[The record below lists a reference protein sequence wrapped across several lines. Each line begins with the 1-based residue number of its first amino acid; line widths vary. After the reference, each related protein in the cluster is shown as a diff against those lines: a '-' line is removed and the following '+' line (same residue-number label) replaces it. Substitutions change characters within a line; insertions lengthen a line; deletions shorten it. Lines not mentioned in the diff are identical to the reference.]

1 MKKGI
6 YWLASY
12 PKSGNTWFRILLA
25 TLLHGTNTPLNLDNL
40 NGSMASN
47 RVWINQALGFDS
59 TYLSDDELDQLR
71 PAIYSWYANQDAK
84 INYHKIHDA
93 YTYID
98 SINPLIPVNGCLG
111 AIYIIRNP
119 LDVAISFAHHSN
131 ISIDMMIELMGHPSL
146 AVPIDIN
153 RHKQLRQKLLS
164 WSGHV
169 NSWKSASVIEVLFLR
184 YEDML
189 FSPFETFKKGINFL
203 NIAIS
208 DDDLQ
213 RAIDS
218 TSFNK
223 LQQQENENGFKEKS
237 RVANRFFRK
246 GIAGD
251 WESTLTSTQ
260 IDRLI
265 HDHGETMHEHGYLDQ
280 AYRPIR
286 IHSRVD

>member
-25 TLLHGTNTPLNLDNL
+25 NILNGTNTPLNLDNL
-40 NGSMASN
+40 DGSMASS
-47 RVWINQALGFDS
+47 RAWINNALGFDS

-71 PAIYSWYANQDAK
+71 PAIYSWYAKQDTK

-98 SINPLIPVNGCLG
+98 TAEPLIPASGCLG
-111 AIYIIRNP
+111 AIYIVRNP

-164 WSGHV
+164 WSHHV
-169 NSWKSASVIEVLFLR
+169 NSWKSASAINVLVLR

-189 FSPFETFKKGINFL
+189 LAPFETFKKGIAFL
-203 NIAIS
+203 NVDVS
-208 DDDLQ
+208 DADLQ
-213 RAIDS
+213 RAIDN

-223 LQQQENENGFKEKS
+223 LQQQEIEKGFKEKS

-251 WESTLTSTQ
+251 WENTLTATQ
-260 IDRLI
+260 VDKLI
-265 HDHGETMHEHGYLDQ
+265 RDHGEVMYQHGYLDQ
-280 AYRPIR
+280 HYRPVR
-286 IHSRVD
+286 I